1 MLSRRSD
8 EHNEKRARNLSS
20 RCAKSP
26 RDIAPG
32 VALKN
37 LNAAFGLA
45 GAKFKLNRG
54 EQEGH
59 SEGRESGGRG
69 PEGEGEKVRR

>member
-1 MLSRRSD
+1 MLSRKSD

-59 SEGRESGGRG
+59 SEGREIAGDGDRRG
-69 PEGEGEKVRR
+69 KERR